1 MRWSVVFLIQFSL
14 LLVLLVSCE
23 KESKTKTGCIPINFI
38 SLEAASDTIESGTET
53 GITAE
58 AEGDGLTYEWTKSL
72 GVIEGSG
79 SQVTY
84 IATPC
89 AIGEIEV
96 TCKVVDECGNSE
108 SMTIL
113 ILVI

>member
-1 MRWSVVFLIQFSL
+1 MRWLAGVLIKL
-14 LLVLLVSCE
+14 YILIVLLASCE
-23 KESKTKTGCIPINFI
+23 KESKTRDDCAPINFI
-38 SLEAASDTIESGTET
+38 SLEAENDTIESGLKT

-58 AEGDGLTYEWTKSL
+58 AEGDGLSYEWTKTL

-79 SQVTY
+79 SYVIY
-84 IATPC
+84 NATPC

-96 TCKVVDECGNSE
+96 TCKVIDECGNSE
-108 SMTIL
+108 SMTII

>member
-1 MRWSVVFLIQFSL
+1 MRWLVILFLQFS
-14 LLVLLVSCE
+14 VLYVLIVSCE
-23 KESKTKTGCIPINFI
+23 KKEELPDNCDPIDFI
-38 SLEAASDTIESGTET
+38 SLVAENDTIESGTET
-53 GITAE
+53 NITAE
-58 AEGDGLTYEWTKSL
+58 AEGDGLAYEWTKTL

-79 SQVTY
+79 PSVIY

-96 TCKVVDECGNSE
+96 TCKVIDECGNSE
-108 SMTIL
+108 SRTVI